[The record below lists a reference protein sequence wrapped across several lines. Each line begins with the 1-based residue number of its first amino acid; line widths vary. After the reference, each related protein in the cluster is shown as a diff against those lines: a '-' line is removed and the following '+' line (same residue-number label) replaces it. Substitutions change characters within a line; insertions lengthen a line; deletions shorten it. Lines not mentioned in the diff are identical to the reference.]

1 MQEKASGQTDEESK
15 GGNHGEVSVVRV
27 AVADEG
33 LVVAPGVA
41 GGPVAVGLVTAV
53 TTGSAF

>member
-33 LVVAPGVA
+33 LVAPGVA